1 VKIKSS
7 DITVVFQG
15 SVSAHAREDGP
26 TIAKYVKRT
35 RRALPNA
42 RYLLSTWNGSE
53 LPRDLEIDDVVY
65 SEDPGALPSIKARGG
80 EPNNVNRQIVTAAA
94 GLGKVSTSHALKLRT
109 DSYLR
114 HAGFFDRY
122 LKYAPCMAPDAV
134 LFGKLFTVDPLV
146 FEQLPFHMSDWFQFG
161 PTEALRDYWSAP
173 QMTLAEAT
181 HYETAPHG
189 SHSTFL
195 DRQFRCRLA
204 VEQHVCAHY
213 AARRGYPVPRFH
225 NDVSPAVLESFAAF
239 LQERVIVVDP
249 AQSGFWLPKHE
260 WAVQS
265 RFQSFNCIG
274 HADWYYG
281 MSRRHKAFSDVRFV
295 REGRARRRTK
305 SRLHALAKLS
315 TPFGRL
321 LYTRPAKILV
331 NRILRY
337 L

>member
-1 VKIKSS
+1 
-7 DITVVFQG
+7 
-15 SVSAHAREDGP
+15 
-26 TIAKYVKRT
+26 
-35 RRALPNA
+35 
-42 RYLLSTWNGSE
+42 
-53 LPRDLEIDDVVY
+53 
-65 SEDPGALPSIKARGG
+65 
-80 EPNNVNRQIVTAAA
+80 
-94 GLGKVSTSHALKLRT
+94 
-109 DSYLR
+109 
-114 HAGFFDRY
+114 
-122 LKYAPCMAPDAV
+122 MAPDAV

-161 PTEALRDYWSAP
+161 PIEALRDYWSAEP
-173 QMTLAEAT
+173 MTLAEAT
-181 HYETAPHG
+181 HYEKAPHA

-204 VEQHVCAHY
+204 VEQHLCAHY

-225 NDVSPAVLESFAAF
+225 NDASPAVLESFAAF
-239 LQERVIVVDP
+239 LRERAIVVDP
-249 AQSGFWLPKHE
+249 AQSGFRLPKHD
-260 WAVQS
+260 WAVRS
-265 RFQSFNCIG
+265 RFQSLNCIG

-281 MSRRHKAFSDVRFV
+281 MSRRHRAFSDEGLV

-305 SRLHALAKLS
+305 ARLHALAKLS